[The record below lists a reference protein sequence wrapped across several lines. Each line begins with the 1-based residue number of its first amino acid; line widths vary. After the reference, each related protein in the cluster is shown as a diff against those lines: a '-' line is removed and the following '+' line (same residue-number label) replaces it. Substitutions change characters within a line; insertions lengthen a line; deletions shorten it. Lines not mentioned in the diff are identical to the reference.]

1 MLSLRCPFGSTLPA
15 LTDPA
20 LLPTVFTPGS
30 ECAGAQKC
38 GTGLSS
44 PAAGEG
50 RGDPGTG
57 IQPLGV
63 GCVRKRAGEGWRGGV
78 CKVRVKAEKEPQLSL
93 RVLTVECDLSCC
105 MFHVNLKT
113 AKQTLGTGWG
123 SLRFSSKN
131 FSGETWKCRMAAG
144 RSFVLVVVTG

>member
-1 MLSLRCPFGSTLPA
+1 M
-15 LTDPA
+15 
-20 LLPTVFTPGS
+20 LPTVFTPGS

-93 RVLTVECDLSCC
+93 GVLTDLQRGKHQGLGVGKGGVEGGAE
-105 MFHVNLKT
+105 M
-113 AKQTLGTGWG
+113 GWEG
-123 SLRFSSKN
+123 R
-131 FSGETWKCRMAAG
+131 GWVGGAVREGREG
-144 RSFVLVVVTG
+144 RSWLADGRMRKGRERRKERTE